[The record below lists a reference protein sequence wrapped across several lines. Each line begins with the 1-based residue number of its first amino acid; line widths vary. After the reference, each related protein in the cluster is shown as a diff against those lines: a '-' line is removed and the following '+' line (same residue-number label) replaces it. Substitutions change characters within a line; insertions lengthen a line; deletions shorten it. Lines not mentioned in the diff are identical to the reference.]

1 MEVMESEQRNRM
13 DPDGFIRFTILKR
26 RAITMRLETERLLLM
41 SREYEGG
48 STEICRDIR
57 YSALVYGRSA

>member
-26 RAITMRLETERLLLM
+26 RAITMRLETERLFLREM
-41 SREYEGG
+41 SQDDR
-48 STEICRDIR
+48 
-57 YSALVYGRSA
+57 